1 MGFPAE
7 NLESIYRNS
16 MQDVQRFF
24 DTVHPG
30 HYKIYNL
37 CEERKYDHS
46 NFKNNVAE
54 FPFQDH

>member
-16 MQDVQRFF
+16 MQDVRRFF
-24 DTVHPG
+24 DSVHPE

-46 NFKNNVAE
+46 NFNQVAE
-54 FPFQDH
+54 FPF